1 MVALAAF
8 SDTNKAS
15 LDEAAAAVE
24 GEEVSLQT
32 AVKADDAKNA
42 CSVRFEQSARSG
54 EEEADSL

>member
-1 MVALAAF
+1 VVALAAF
-8 SDTNKAS
+8 SDANKVR
-15 LDEAAAAVE
+15 LDETAAAVE
-24 GEEVSLQT
+24 GEEISLQV